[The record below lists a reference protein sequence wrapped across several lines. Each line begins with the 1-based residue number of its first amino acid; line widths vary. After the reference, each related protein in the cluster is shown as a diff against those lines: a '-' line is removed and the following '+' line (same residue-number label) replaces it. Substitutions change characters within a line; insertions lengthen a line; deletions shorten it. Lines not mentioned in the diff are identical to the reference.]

1 MGNVAPVTIAASSE
15 RASFGVNPPTTFRTL
30 VDETMDDF
38 DYAALHGVVLES
50 PTGCIHPA
58 GMSTLAEIEQAA
70 ATLPPVEQQELLLYL
85 AARLRARGASL
96 PEPRLF
102 SAEQLKAWMD
112 EDEADLRR
120 FDAGQ

>member
-1 MGNVAPVTIAASSE
+1 MRKLPK
-15 RASFGVNPPTTFRTL
+15 NPRG
-30 VDETMDDF
+30 
-38 DYAALHGVVLES
+38 LHGRALAGRGIS
-50 PTGCIHPA
+50 GIFA

-70 ATLPPVEQQELLLYL
+70 GTLAPREQQELLLFL
-85 AARLRARGASL
+85 AAKLREKGAEL

-102 SAEQLKAWMD
+102 APEQLQGWMD